1 MAGSSGVTIIITS
14 SIDGRLRGAQL
25 CLFMLLDT
33 MTFDRSVC
41 IPSLRSAFDSLLW
54 TMGLRLECIEI
65 WSEWRNNLVEMIKE
79 FVQN

>member
-54 TMGLRLECIEI
+54 TMPMGIGHILI
-65 WSEWRNNLVEMIKE
+65 WSEFCNNAEIIKE
-79 FVQN
+79 FAQN

>member
-41 IPSLRSAFDSLLW
+41 IPSSLRSAFDSLLW
-54 TMGLRLECIEI
+54 TMGIGHILI
-65 WSEWRNNLVEMIKE
+65 WSEFCNNAEIIKE
-79 FVQN
+79 FAQN

>member
-54 TMGLRLECIEI
+54 TMPRGIGHILI
-65 WSEWRNNLVEMIKE
+65 WSEFCNNAEIIKE
-79 FVQN
+79 FAQN